1 MQAIIH
7 DAMTIEQE
15 FVTEALP
22 VSPLGMNARTMRQ
35 YIYLVAD
42 RLLVSLGYNKIYN
55 SPNPFNFLKMILIHG
70 KTSFFESRVG
80 DYRKA
85 GVMSTRADN
94 TFSLDEDF

>member
-7 DAMTIEQE
+7 DAITIEQE

-22 VSPLGMNARTMRQ
+22 VSLIGMNARTMRQ

-42 RLLVSLGYNKIYN
+42 RLLVSLGYSKIN
-55 SPNPFNFLKMILIHG
+55 SSRNPFDFMEMILIQG
-70 KTSFFESRVG
+70 KTCFFESRVG

-94 TFSLDEDF
+94 TFSLNEDF